1 MLGKDIIKQK
11 DNYMKNTK
19 FLVSVVLVL
28 AAVLLSATAITLS
41 LVLNKVNHIEKEE
54 NYHEYSL
61 QLINGSGNLT
71 YYAYQYIITQDEEHY
86 NKYLNELEESKKR
99 EDAINEI
106 LEQELSGD
114 NELVVEAIDCANAL
128 KEQELLAFKYLN
140 QGDVEKARDIVYS
153 DEYNSDKERINQI
166 YSELR
171 NQSVSE
177 KNSENKSIVDV
188 TYITFIITII
198 VAIGMVIA
206 VGFLVVNF
214 IKAQKNSDI
223 DELTGLN
230 NRNNYK
236 QYIQEIIKE
245 QPNKYGALIFCD
257 IDNLKFINDYYGH
270 RNGDKYIQAMA
281 EYLKTFKEY
290 LSFVCRLAGDEFIV
304 YIHGFETQEEVKNA
318 VIDKINKGSEKYF
331 VTSLNITERLRFTSG
346 ISIYPSDSEDIEELL
361 KYSDYSMLKMKKSSK
376 GEMFF
381 YDKAEYD
388 RSMFLLTNR
397 GYLDDFLE
405 KEELDFVMQPI
416 VHTQTFEIYGYE
428 ALMRPYYDMINTPF
442 LLLQIAKEESKL
454 DKVEKL
460 VLRKVFEKINSN
472 MEQLG
477 TAKVFVNSIADR
489 VLSDEELDEFITKY
503 PDLLQNVVIE
513 VTEQEYVDEEVLKM
527 KIDTF
532 KKLGAIVA
540 LDDYGSGYSN
550 EFVLLSGLYDII
562 KIDMKIIRNI
572 DHDIKRQEIVKSI
585 MKVSRISGYK
595 VLAEGVETEA
605 EVKILRE
612 LGVHYLQG
620 FFIGRPNREVVGVR
634 KDALAKLDSN
644 YNWID

>member
-1 MLGKDIIKQK
+1 MGKDIIKQK